1 MDDCIFCKIVAGEAP
16 SYKIY
21 EDDQFFG
28 FLDIFPRV
36 VGHSL
41 LIPKDHHRWVY
52 DVPNFGSYWEAAHR
66 IARASMQALDPEFVS
81 FITHGM
87 EVPHAHIHILPRG
100 EGESVF
106 VPDTMKLTPEE
117 LEDTRVKIVTQLT

>member
-1 MDDCIFCKIVAGEAP
+1 MDDCIFCTIVKGESP
-16 SYKIY
+16 SYTIY

-52 DVPNFGSYWEAAHR
+52 DVPDFGAYWEVARR
-66 IARASMQALDPEFVS
+66 IAQASMEAMNPEFVS

-87 EVPHAHIHILPRG
+87 EVPHAHIHILPRSKG
-100 EGESVF
+100 ENVF
-106 VPDTMKLTPEE
+106 VPDTMKLTHEQ
-117 LEDTRVKIVTQLT
+117 LEDTRLQIAAKLS